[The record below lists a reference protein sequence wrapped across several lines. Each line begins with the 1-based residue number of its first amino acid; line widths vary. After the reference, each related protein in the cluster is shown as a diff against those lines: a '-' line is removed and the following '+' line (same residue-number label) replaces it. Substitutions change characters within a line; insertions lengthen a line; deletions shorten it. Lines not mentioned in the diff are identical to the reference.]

1 MTTLAP
7 DQVSRL
13 EEKIDALTDQV
24 SLLQMEAVESQ
35 RRRQQW
41 DELRDDLAPV
51 AEGLMAR
58 ATDEFAALEIDTDAI
73 THTLRTLL
81 SNIEIIERLVT
92 RLDTIEQLLSAT
104 GEIAPSAV
112 EKLIEGLG
120 QFQERGYLDFARGGV
135 EVADRIVTSFD
146 YEDIH
151 ALGDNVVLI
160 LNTVKEMTQPEVMHM
175 LRRTATAARADAPK
189 ELGIFGMMREMRDP
203 AVKRGMGRLV
213 GLLHSLGETNENT
226 TTTTNPL
233 ETKGE

>member
-13 EEKIDALTDQV
+13 EQKIDALTDQV
-24 SLLQMEAVESQ
+24 AMLQLEAHEARQ
-35 RRRQQW
+35 RRGQW
-41 DELRDDLAPV
+41 NELRDDLAPV
-51 AEGLMAR
+51 AEAVMAR
-58 ATDEFAALEIDTDAI
+58 ATTEFAALEIDADAL
-73 THTLRTLL
+73 TRTLRTLL
-81 SNIEIIERLVT
+81 ANIEIIERLVT

-120 QFQERGYLDFARGGV
+120 EIQERGYLDFARGGA
-135 EVADRIVTSFD
+135 EVVDRIVTSFD
-146 YEDIH
+146 YDDIH

-175 LRRTATAARADAPK
+175 LRRTASAARADQPK
-189 ELGIFGMMREMRDP
+189 ELGVFGMMREMRDP

-213 GLLHSLGETNENT
+213 GLLHSLGETTTDTNT
-226 TTTTNPL
+226 NQTL